1 MKPLTT
7 HPSPVR
13 ARRVAL
19 MSIAAALSV
28 ATIALFAPPASAEEI
43 ALRIGYQKSSTL
55 MAVLKARGTLAQAL
69 LPLHAKVA
77 WAEFASGL
85 PLTEALNANAVDV
98 TADVADTVPIFAQ
111 AANAPFA
118 YFAQEAPSPGAQAVI
133 VHRDGPIHALGDLK
147 GKRIAVT
154 KAAGS
159 HYFLLAALAQAKL
172 SSADVRISYLTPADA
187 RLAFEHDNVDAWFT
201 WDPYVASVE
210 QEPGVRVLTRGD
222 GFASYQRYY
231 LVTTAFAQAHPDVLA
246 VIYQQ
251 LADAGRWVKAHPDEA
266 ARILGPV
273 WGLDA
278 ATVERANDRR
288 SYAVRPVLAQNFGE
302 QQAIATAFH
311 QARLLPRPVD
321 PAQALI
327 WDVERK
333 RLHPAGR

>member
-1 MKPLTT
+1 ML
-7 HPSPVR
+7 
-13 ARRVAL
+13 AIA
-19 MSIAAALSV
+19 IAAA
-28 ATIALFAPPASAEEI
+28 AAALFTPPAAAEET

-69 LPLHAKVA
+69 LPLHVKLS

-85 PLTEALNANAVDV
+85 PLTEALNADAIDV

-111 AANAPFA
+111 AAHARFA

-133 VHRDGPIHALGDLK
+133 VQRDGPIRALGDLK

-159 HYFLLAALAQAKL
+159 HYFLLAALARAKL
-172 SSADVRISYLTPADA
+172 SDDDVRISYLTPADA
-187 RLAFEHDNVDAWFT
+187 RLAFERNNIDAWFT

-210 QEPGVRVLTRGD
+210 REAGARVLTRGD

-231 LVTTAFAQAHPDVLA
+231 LVSTAFAQAHPDLLA
-246 VIYQQ
+246 LLYTQ
-251 LADAGRWVKAHPDEA
+251 LADAGRWVKAHPEEA
-266 ARILGPV
+266 ARLLAPV

-278 ATVERANDRR
+278 ATAERANARR
-288 SYAVRPVLAQNFGE
+288 SYAVRPVLTQNFGE
-302 QQAIATAFH
+302 QAAIADAFH
-311 QARLLPRPVD
+311 RARLLPQPVD
-321 PAQALI
+321 PAQAQL
-327 WDVERK
+327 WDVDGK